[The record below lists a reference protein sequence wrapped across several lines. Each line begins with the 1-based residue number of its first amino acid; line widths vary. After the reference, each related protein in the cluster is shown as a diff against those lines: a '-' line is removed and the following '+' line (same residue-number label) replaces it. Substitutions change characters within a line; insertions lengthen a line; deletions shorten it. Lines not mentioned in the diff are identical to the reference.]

1 MPLYGP
7 LAFLIKAWHASPS
20 WFARP
25 EQCLLGP
32 IQWPSPTA
40 KARAASGRPTC
51 LSLPTSVQHLV
62 FLPVSISSLT
72 SQSKEHFVHHGHQA
86 ACRTMLSSARSRK
99 SLFPVLHCL
108 SKPVNVKP
116 WRRYNL
122 PYTNRSPTSRN
133 AAHLTTFFI
142 LISAPCSQPCSL
154 KPNSLLVPRV
164 SLL

>member
-32 IQWPSPTA
+32 IQQPSPTA
-40 KARAASGRPTC
+40 KARAALGRPTC

-62 FLPVSISSLT
+62 FFASIHFIPHF
-72 SQSKEHFVHHGHQA
+72 SKQ
-86 ACRTMLSSARSRK
+86 RTFCSPWPSGSMPNHALLRSRK
-99 SLFPVLHCL
+99 SLFPVLHYL

-133 AAHLTTFFI
+133 AAHLTTFSI
-142 LISAPCSQPCSL
+142 LISAPCSQPRSL
-154 KPNSLLVPRV
+154 KPNSLLAPRV